1 VKLYTTSELA
11 TYLRVSEAYVLKMR
25 QSGKLPHYKISSR
38 GYRYD
43 VEEVKRALRRA
54 SPRFAK

>member
-11 TYLRVSEAYVLKMR
+11 TYLRVSEGYILKLR
-25 QSGKLPHYKISSR
+25 QSGKLPHYKVSSR

-43 VEEVKRALRRA
+43 IEEVKRALREA
-54 SPRFAK
+54 QK